1 MKYAKP
7 SCRGNQTL
15 VSEFIFVG
23 FSKQVELQ
31 ALLFFMVLSMY
42 TMSVTGNIVITSIIK
57 TNKPLHTPM
66 YFFLTNLSLLEIC
79 YTTVIVPKMLV
90 SLVSENKR
98 ISLQG
103 CATQM
108 YFFTLFGITECCLL
122 AAMAYDR
129 YVAICNPL
137 RYNIVMNK
145 GVCTWLAAASWMVGV
160 LVGLGQTNYVFSL
173 TYCGPNRI
181 NHFFCDIP
189 PLLKLACGDTFMNV
203 IAVYMV
209 ALLFITA
216 PFMLILVSY
225 IYIITS
231 ILRMPSP
238 EGRRKAFSTC
248 SSHLIVVSLFYG
260 SGIFTYLKPKSS
272 YSTETD
278 KFLALFYTVV
288 TSMLNPIIYSLRNKE
303 VKEALRRTLG
313 RIICSQKTIEGS
325 L

>member
-1 MKYAKP
+1 MANH
-7 SCRGNQTL
+7 SSL
-15 VSEFIFVG
+15 VSEFIFDG
-23 FSKQVELQ
+23 FSGLPHLQ
-31 ALLFFMVLSMY
+31 TFLFVVVLFMY
-42 TMSVTGNIVITSIIK
+42 TVSLAGNATITAVIK
-57 TNKPLHTPM
+57 LNPVLHTPM

-79 YTTVIVPKMLV
+79 YTTAIVPKMLV
-90 SLVSENKR
+90 SLVSENRK
-98 ISLQG
+98 ISIWG

-137 RYNIVMNK
+137 RYTVIMNR
-145 GVCTWLAAASWMVGV
+145 GVCAQLSVASWSVGV
-160 LVGLGQTNYVFSL
+160 IVGLGQTNYVFSL

-189 PLLKLACGDTFMNV
+189 PLLTLACGDTSMNV

-209 ALLFITA
+209 AVLFITT
-216 PFMLILVSY
+216 PFLLILTSY
-225 IYIITS
+225 IFIISS
-231 ILRMPSP
+231 ILRMPSA

-260 SGIFTYLKPKSS
+260 SGIITYLRPKSS
-272 YSTETD
+272 YSTEGD
-278 KFLALFYTVV
+278 KLLALFYTVV

-303 VKEALRRTLG
+303 VKEALKRTVSSGLFPG
-313 RIICSQKTIEGS
+313 KIK
-325 L
+325 

>member
-1 MKYAKP
+1 
-7 SCRGNQTL
+7 
-15 VSEFIFVG
+15 
-23 FSKQVELQ
+23 
-31 ALLFFMVLSMY
+31 
-42 TMSVTGNIVITSIIK
+42 
-57 TNKPLHTPM
+57 
-66 YFFLTNLSLLEIC
+66 
-79 YTTVIVPKMLV
+79 
-90 SLVSENKR
+90 
-98 ISLQG
+98 
-103 CATQM
+103 M

-303 VKEALRRTLG
+303 GECKVAWLNISSAFGFMFHCHIFNTLQELG
-313 RIICSQKTIEGS
+313 MLDRAIDLIQELCSSYTTTI
-325 L
+325 